1 MNYYRRLLK
10 PVFDILG
17 ALILLVILSPLIL
30 VVILVLA
37 LMNNGSVFFVQMRPG
52 LRGKPF
58 KIIKF
63 KTMKDDF
70 DEKGILLPDDVRLTK
85 IGKFIRSTSLDELL
99 QLINVLKGDMS
110 FVGPRPLLSQYL
122 KRYNK
127 TQFRRHEVKPGIS
140 GLAQVKGR
148 NLITWEEK
156 FKLDVY
162 YVDNQS
168 FLMDFR
174 ILLMTLF
181 NVLKRKGI
189 NASDHETVEEFKG

>member
-1 MNYYRRLLK
+1 MKYYRRLIK
-10 PVFDILG
+10 PFFDILA
-17 ALILLVILSPLIL
+17 ALILLVILSPLIF
-30 VVILVLA
+30 VVIIILA
-37 LMNNGSVFFVQMRPG
+37 FINNGSVFFVQTRPG
-52 LRGKPF
+52 LSAKPF

-70 DEKGILLPDDVRLTK
+70 DEKGILLPDDLRLTK

-174 ILLMTLF
+174 ILLMTFF

-189 NASDHETVEEFKG
+189 NASDHQTMEEFKG

>member
-17 ALILLVILSPLIL
+17 ALILLVVLSPLIL

-85 IGKFIRSTSLDELL
+85 IGKFIRSNFS
-99 QLINVLKGDMS
+99 
-110 FVGPRPLLSQYL
+110 
-122 KRYNK
+122 
-127 TQFRRHEVKPGIS
+127 
-140 GLAQVKGR
+140 
-148 NLITWEEK
+148 
-156 FKLDVY
+156 
-162 YVDNQS
+162 
-168 FLMDFR
+168 
-174 ILLMTLF
+174 
-181 NVLKRKGI
+181 
-189 NASDHETVEEFKG
+189 